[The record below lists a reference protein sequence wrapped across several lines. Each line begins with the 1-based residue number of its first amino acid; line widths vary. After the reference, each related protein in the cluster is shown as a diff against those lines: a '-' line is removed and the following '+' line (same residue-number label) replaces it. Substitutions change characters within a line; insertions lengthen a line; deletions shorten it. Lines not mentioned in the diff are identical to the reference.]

1 MTTIQ
6 LNLAERGYVINIGR
20 GLTDKAGE
28 IFNLKRRVLIITDS
42 GVPKEYAE
50 RVLSQCNDGEI
61 VTVDQGEGSKSA
73 ECFIR
78 LCERMVEMGMTRG
91 DCVVAVGGG
100 VVGDLAGFTAA
111 SYMRGIDFY
120 NIPTTLLSQVDSSIG
135 GKTAINLG
143 GVKNIVGA
151 FYQPKGVIIDPD
163 LLNTLPQRQ
172 INNGLAEAIKM
183 SLTSDEELFNLISL
197 GDIEKNIEEIIIRS
211 LMIKKSVVEEDER
224 EGGLRRILNFGHT
237 FGHAVEAQEEMAG
250 LYHGECVAIGM
261 IPVSSPEVRERLIPV
276 LDKVGLPTKYDG
288 NLNDTLKF
296 ISHDKKCDGN
306 KISIVFVDKIGSY
319 RIEKMDTDAFCDLV
333 REETKL

>member
-6 LNLAERGYVINIGR
+6 LKLAERGYEINIGR
-20 GLTDKAGE
+20 GLIDKVGE
-28 IFNLKRRVLIITDS
+28 IFNLNRRVLIITDS
-42 GVPKEYAE
+42 GVPKEYAK
-50 RVLSQCNDGEI
+50 RVLSQCGDGEI
-61 VTVDQGEGSKSA
+61 ITVDQGEGSKSA

-78 LCERMVEMGMTRG
+78 LCEKMVEMGMTRS

-151 FYQPKGVIIDPD
+151 FYQPKGVIIDPN
-163 LLNTLPQRQ
+163 LLKTLPKRQ

-183 SLTSDEELFNLISL
+183 SLTSDEELFDLISL
-197 GDIEKNIEEIIIRS
+197 GDIENNIEEIIIRS
-211 LMIKKSVVEEDER
+211 LKIKKSVVEEDER
-224 EGGLRRILNFGHT
+224 EGGLRKILNFGHT

-250 LYHGECVAIGM
+250 IYHGECVSIGM
-261 IPVSSPEVRERLIPV
+261 IPVSSTEVREKLIPV
-276 LDKVGLPTKYDG
+276 LDNVGLPTKYDG
-288 NLNDTLKF
+288 NLDDALKF
-296 ISHDKKCDGN
+296 ISHDKKCDGK
-306 KISIVFVDKIGSY
+306 KISVVFVDKIGSY
-319 RIEKMDTDAFCDLV
+319 RIEKMDTDAFCALV